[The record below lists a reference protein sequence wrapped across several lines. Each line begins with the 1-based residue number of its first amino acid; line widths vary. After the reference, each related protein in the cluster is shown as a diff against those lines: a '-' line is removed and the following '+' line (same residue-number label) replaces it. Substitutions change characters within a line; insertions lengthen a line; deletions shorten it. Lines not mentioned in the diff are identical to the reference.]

1 VILVTVLSVGNTSV
15 YASTRVLVA
24 LSVQHQAPK
33 VLSYIDRKGRPQVAL
48 LIAFI
53 FGLFSIL
60 SQLHDNSTVFSWL
73 LALSGL
79 SSIITWGSI
88 CLAHIRFRKACD
100 AQGLTE
106 RLPYKSPFGIWGSYI
121 GLLINCGVIVGQF
134 AQIILAIEW
143 SHVSTS
149 SQMESS
155 WSYFLAIP
163 LFALCYWAYVVY
175 ERWSGEMLT
184 MDLKIGT
191 KFLRPGKRR
200 RSRVVN
206 GPWWKKVYDILCW
219 NRYQNE
225 VCERVALTSLSTSW
239 PSKYRF
245 QLLSSNQNIRC
256 FNSFQ
261 WKKLH
266 TQSAS
271 FVRKKVTMTLK
282 RKLK

>member
-1 VILVTVLSVGNTSV
+1 VRYTDPRLIENPGDANARASPFVIAIKNSGIPVLDSILNTVILITALSVGNTSV

-33 VLSYIDRKGRPQVAL
+33 VLSYIDRKGRPQFAL
-48 LIAFI
+48 LVAFI
-53 FGLFSIL
+53 FGLLSTL
-60 SQLHDNSTVFSWL
+60 SQLCDNNVVFTWL

-100 AQGLTE
+100 AQKLTE

-121 GLLINCGVIVGQF
+121 GLLINCGVIFGQF
-134 AQIILAIEW
+134 AQIILAVEW

-149 SQMESS
+149 GQMELS

-184 MDLKIGT
+184 MDLTTGT
-191 KFLRPGKRR
+191 KFLRPGRR
-200 RSRVVN
+200 RRHRVVK
-206 GPWWKKVYDILCW
+206 GAWWKKVYDVLC
-219 NRYQNE
+219 
-225 VCERVALTSLSTSW
+225 
-239 PSKYRF
+239 
-245 QLLSSNQNIRC
+245 
-256 FNSFQ
+256 
-261 WKKLH
+261 
-266 TQSAS
+266 
-271 FVRKKVTMTLK
+271 
-282 RKLK
+282 